1 MLLPFLEVKFAV
13 PIKVAAA
20 LYIFGPMATPFRNL
34 RLFHAVEAWRVGL
47 NVQHW
52 ALVGSVRIAKVR
64 GTQNPIYESQEYRLF
79 YMVGSIPN
87 ISRLSERLILLP
99 TRLPKL
105 FLAKAEK

>member
-1 MLLPFLEVKFAV
+1 MLLPFLEVEFAV

-52 ALVGSVRIAKVR
+52 ALVGSVRIGKSDDAIFEELLTIR
-64 GTQNPIYESQEYRLF
+64 FLHEYYGADPDLLF
-79 YMVGSIPN
+79 YWR
-87 ISRLSERLILLP
+87 SRGLKPFS
-99 TRLPKL
+99 
-105 FLAKAEK
+105 